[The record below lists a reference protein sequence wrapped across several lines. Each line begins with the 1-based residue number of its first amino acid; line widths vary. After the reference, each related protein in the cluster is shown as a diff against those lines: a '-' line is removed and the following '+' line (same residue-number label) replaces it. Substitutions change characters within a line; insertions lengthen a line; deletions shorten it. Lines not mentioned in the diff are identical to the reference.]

1 MPNMRTSLLSTFM
14 LTLLGNVK
22 WELFS
27 SSPVRLL
34 SLREGMD
41 FHGWKMGWSNRFW
54 REPGQRWS
62 LVSVSSSHL
71 TPPLS
76 TNCEFKRAKLLLQA
90 TCWHLLGE
98 ASHCWRGEG
107 SHAIP
112 SDSSIHTS
120 LLSSDAEKI
129 KNVMWSGEMA
139 QWWRAMAAFPED
151 LVSIPSAHM
160 VA

>member
-1 MPNMRTSLLSTFM
+1 MPDMRASFLSTFM

-27 SSPVRLL
+27 SSPVHLP
-34 SLREGMD
+34 SLEEGMD
-41 FHGWKMGWSNRFW
+41 FHGRKMGQSNRFW

-71 TPPLS
+71 TPPHS
-76 TNCEFKRAKLLLQA
+76 TVCELGRRAKLLLQA

-112 SDSSIHTS
+112 SDSSILTS
-120 LLSSDAEKI
+120 LLSPGAEKI
-129 KNVMWSGEMA
+129 KNVMWAGEMA
-139 QWWRAMAAFPED
+139 Q
-151 LVSIPSAHM
+151 S
-160 VA
+160 